1 MKYSYEYKKQ
11 CVEMYRQGKWAETP
25 TGITQESFRR
35 MVRKRFGLERTV
47 PDILDDWDVLLGP
60 QVLGSFGMLFHPF
73 PVLIKLIDAAQP
85 LSIQVH
91 PSNFYAMCREHQ
103 YGKTEMWYI
112 VDAEPGAFLYYG
124 FQHEISKEEFAQRI
138 ENNTLTEVL
147 NAVPVQNRFTEK
159 AEVWLPLE

>member
-1 MKYSYEYKKQ
+1 
-11 CVEMYRQGKWAETP
+11 
-25 TGITQESFRR
+25 
-35 MVRKRFGLERTV
+35 
-47 PDILDDWDVLLGP
+47 
-60 QVLGSFGMLFHPF
+60 
-73 PVLIKLIDAAQP
+73 
-85 LSIQVH
+85 
-91 PSNFYAMCREHQ
+91 MCHEHQ